1 MRTVAIL
8 PVKTFGRAKQRLGQ
22 AFPDRPALAAAMVA
36 DVLEALAAVP
46 SLDGV
51 IVVTA
56 EPVAARIAADMGAQV
71 VHDPAES
78 GQSDAAARGVAAA
91 LAGAGQPMG
100 GGPSEAGDPG
110 AAVAGG
116 ADVPGRRVVVGAPAE
131 RVLLVPGDCPALD
144 PDEVEALLARTA
156 PVVIVPDRHG
166 TGTNALVL
174 APPDVMAPAFGEG
187 SFERHSGLARAAGT
201 EPEVADVK
209 TLGLDVDTPDDFAA
223 LKRALASHSRGA
235 VRTRALLDDALAPP
249 AGESASPSASALSDA
264 RPQAESSP

>member
-1 MRTVAIL
+1 
-8 PVKTFGRAKQRLGQ
+8 
-22 AFPDRPALAAAMVA
+22 MVA

-91 LAGAGQPMG
+91 LAG
-100 GGPSEAGDPG
+100 GPASPWAKSGREKRKRLEDGVV
-110 AAVAGG
+110 AVAGG
-116 ADVPGRRVVVGAPAE
+116 ADVPGRRVVVGAPAD

-166 TGTNALVL
+166 TGRNALLL
-174 APPDVMAPAFGEG
+174 APPD
-187 SFERHSGLARAAGT
+187 
-201 EPEVADVK
+201 
-209 TLGLDVDTPDDFAA
+209 
-223 LKRALASHSRGA
+223 
-235 VRTRALLDDALAPP
+235 
-249 AGESASPSASALSDA
+249 
-264 RPQAESSP
+264 

>member
-8 PVKTFGRAKQRLGQ
+8 PVKSFGRAKQRLGH

-56 EPVAARIAADMGAQV
+56 EPIAAEIARGMGAQV
-71 VHDPAES
+71 VHDPDET

-91 LAGAGQPMG
+91 LGRDGVLL
-100 GGPSEAGDPG
+100 DP
-110 AAVAGG
+110 ATVR
-116 ADVPGRRVVVGAPAE
+116 AD

-144 PDEVEALLARTA
+144 PDEVEALLGRRA

-166 TGTNALVL
+166 TGTNALL
-174 APPDVMAPAFGEG
+174 LSPPDVMAPAFGEG
-187 SFERHSGLARAAGT
+187 SFERHSGLARAAGA
-201 EPEVADVK
+201 EPDVADVR
-209 TLGLDVDTPDDFAA
+209 TLGLDVDTPDDLAA
-223 LKRALASHSRGA
+223 LRRALEIHPGGA
-235 VRTRALLDDALAPP
+235 VRTRALLEQALA
-249 AGESASPSASALSDA
+249 A
-264 RPQAESSP
+264 